1 MTRALQKHKKSGAA
15 AACVLLGLWATP
27 AALAEELA
35 TPAAAVTEKRA
46 WGPEQAAGPPDT
58 PQAGDMQTAWASAS
72 QDGQQEWLELQYRTA
87 VVPKAVLVYE
97 TYNPGALRRVSVFKT
112 DGTEVEVF
120 SGKDP
125 TPPGKGKGI
134 SAIPIKFDH
143 KISRVKIYLDSPAV
157 QSWNEIDAVGLRDAA
172 GNTQWA
178 TTVKA
183 SSTYAERQPAKPAK
197 PTGQQQL
204 QQRVKQ
210 LEDEN
215 RNLKKMIE
223 ELTAELKAKQGKE

>member
-1 MTRALQKHKKSGAA
+1 MTRALQKQKKLGAA

-27 AALAEELA
+27 ASLAQQQQGKPL
-35 TPAAAVTEKRA
+35 AAAEKRA

-58 PQAGDMQTAWASAS
+58 PQAGDRQTAWASAS
-72 QDGQQEWLELQYRTA
+72 QDGQKEWLELQYRTA

-97 TYNPGALRRVSVFKT
+97 TYNPGALTKVSVFKS

-125 TPPGKGKGI
+125 TPPGKAKGI

-143 KISRVKIYLDSPAV
+143 KTSRLKIYLDSPAV
-157 QSWNEIDAVGLRDAA
+157 PNWNEIDAVGLRDAA

-183 SSTYAERQPAKPAK
+183 SSTFAQRPPAKA
-197 PTGQQQL
+197 TVQQQL
-204 QQRVKQ
+204 QQRIKQ
-210 LEDEN
+210 LEAEN
-215 RNLKKMIE
+215 RKLKKMIE
-223 ELTAELKAKQGKE
+223 ELAAELKAKQGKE